1 MGNMNTPPSG
11 VYGKYYVT
19 RVDGRPLDESFEGFV
34 LRLDQGGDPAHV
46 AACRKAI
53 WAYAMAIQRHLPELA
68 MDIFKRWGPNQIEG
82 WEHHY
87 CTGWPATDDFLIEMT
102 VAEALAG
109 RGIWVLV
116 DNDRAARDLEVAIR
130 TRLFGVMGREQV
142 GLAMHQL
149 VDVQA
154 AKPSLLRGLS
164 TMRLE
169 RVGTILVANPRRN
182 EIFRQE
188 GDLRVILNKKLF
200 MRALPPIRLVSV
212 ETMGD

>member
-1 MGNMNTPPSG
+1 MEQMDTPPPG
-11 VYGKYYVT
+11 VHRKYNIT
-19 RVDGRPLDESFEGFV
+19 RVDPRPLDESFEGFV

-53 WAYAMAIQRHLPELA
+53 WAYALAIQRHLPELA

-102 VAEALAG
+102 VAEAFAG
-109 RGIWVLV
+109 RGVWVLV
-116 DNDRAARDLEVAIR
+116 DGDRAARDLEVAIR
-130 TRLFGVMGREQV
+130 TRLGGVIGRDQV
-142 GLAMHQL
+142 GLAMHTL

-169 RVGTILVANPRRN
+169 RVGTILVANPRRI
-182 EIFRQE
+182 EQFMRE
-188 GDLRVILNKKLF
+188 GDIRAILNKKLF
-200 MRALPPIRLVSV
+200 MRPLPLPRLVSV
-212 ETMGD
+212 ETMGE

>member
-1 MGNMNTPPSG
+1 METRDTTPAG
-11 VYGKYYVT
+11 VYRKYNIT
-19 RVDGRPLDESFEGFV
+19 RVDGQPLDESFEGFV

-46 AACRKAI
+46 VACRKAVLS
-53 WAYAMAIQRHLPELA
+53 YALAIQRHLPELA
-68 MDIFKRWGPNQIEG
+68 MDIFKRWGPNQVEG

-87 CTGWPATDDFLIEMT
+87 CNGWPATDDFLIEMT

-109 RGIWVLV
+109 RGVWVLV
-116 DNDRAARDLEVAIR
+116 DGDRPARDLEVAIR
-130 TRLFGVMGREQV
+130 TRLGGVMGREQV
-142 GLAMHQL
+142 GLAMHTL
-149 VDVQA
+149 VDVHA

-169 RVGTILVANPRRN
+169 RIGTILVANPRRI
-182 EIFRQE
+182 EQFMRE
-188 GDLRVILNKKLF
+188 GDIRAILNKRLF